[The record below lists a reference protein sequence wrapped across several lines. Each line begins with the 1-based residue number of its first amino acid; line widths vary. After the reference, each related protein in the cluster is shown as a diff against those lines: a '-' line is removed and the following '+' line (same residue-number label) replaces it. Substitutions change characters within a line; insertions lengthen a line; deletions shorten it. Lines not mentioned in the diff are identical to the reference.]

1 MILFHKIHGK
11 DFLVEVATSA
21 PSNSEVEQMS
31 KIFENKSKSLE
42 GGSEKQ
48 DTFVEE
54 LKKLESKSGNDYM
67 SSMAKEGRC
76 EGDQKA
82 SFRYFGE
89 FKVPRSYVPRKQ
101 GCRRTFHHVKNVALS
116 CVGALESPLKCIEN
130 EFDSFLCSNPPGL
143 RNSMI

>member
-67 SSMAKEGRC
+67 SGANEWRC

-82 SFRYFGE
+82 SFRCFGE
-89 FKVPRSYVPRKQ
+89 F
-101 GCRRTFHHVKNVALS
+101 A
-116 CVGALESPLKCIEN
+116 
-130 EFDSFLCSNPPGL
+130 
-143 RNSMI
+143 